1 MLLLQIFKMF
11 MRGEY
16 LRPMRKEVMECCI
29 RILSLLAIVNILG
42 CRSLE
47 VSYGKSSLDPHPVD
61 SDGDLLTDFE
71 EKVFTGTDLQKADTD
86 GDGLPDG
93 WEWFCG
99 LDPLCVDGNDGP
111 NGDPYN
117 EGITN
122 VEKYRREPN
131 KYKNRGLFYK
141 VPSNAKENQSKLE

>member
-1 MLLLQIFKMF
+1 
-11 MRGEY
+11 
-16 LRPMRKEVMECCI
+16 MRKEVMECCI

-47 VSYGKSSLDPHPVD
+47 VSYGKSSLDPHPID

-93 WEWFCG
+93 WEWFSG
-99 LDPLCVDGNDGP
+99 LDPLCADDNDGS
-111 NGDPYN
+111 NGDPYT
-117 EGITN
+117 EGINGTIFL
-122 VEKYRREPN
+122 RILS
-131 KYKNRGLFYK
+131 GLPPFGNTPLAFCSIHYIVSLCHIFYAILLL
-141 VPSNAKENQSKLE
+141 PTFFTL

>member
-16 LRPMRKEVMECCI
+16 LRSMHKEVMECCI
-29 RILSLLAIVNILG
+29 RILSLLVIVNILG

-47 VSYGKSSLDPHPVD
+47 VSYGKSSLDPHPID

-71 EKVFTGTDLQKADTD
+71 ETVFTGTDLQKADTD

-93 WEWFCG
+93 WEWFSG
-99 LDPLCVDGNDGP
+99 LDPLCADGNDGP
-111 NGDPYN
+111 NGDPYD
-117 EGITN
+117 EGIMN

-131 KYKNRGLFYK
+131 KYKRRGLLYK
-141 VPSNAKENQSKLE
+141 VPQNVRENQPQVK